1 MTLICQ
7 MFPKFFVKKLF
18 SSMRH
23 CSCHNIFGIFLHFL
37 GYVHCSLFTP
47 EIASCSTQYH
57 RWHFVNSKTW
67 ASDRIKQFLMHAWF
81 QREKKPLISF
91 PKLSGVFMP
100 YGLLSCLWP
109 RGPDRECRAKIQR
122 KSFRQTTPSYKQPQS
137 NIVEHI
143 KPPTQK
149 NLLDLK
155 TWLRKTYFWDAF
167 TNSISSLPT
176 FIFLHPTIFSYS
188 SNTAPLKQILF

>member
-47 EIASCSTQYH
+47 EFASMLPNIIDDILSSQKLEPVIESSNFSCMLD
-57 RWHFVNSKTW
+57 F
-67 ASDRIKQFLMHAWF
+67 
-81 QREKKPLISF
+81 RERKKPLISF

-155 TWLRKTYFWDAF
+155 TWHRKTYF
-167 TNSISSLPT
+167 
-176 FIFLHPTIFSYS
+176 
-188 SNTAPLKQILF
+188 